1 MQDIKHIDVCWSPE
15 DYINLDYY
23 DPGTDPKDFP
33 GYNFPAYGKN
43 NMTNE
48 VYHLPAPMPKF
59 VNKVLAMFDYDIK
72 APALNLMRPGQV
84 LPFHQDVY
92 TNYCKK
98 YLINDLNKIDRFII
112 FLEDAKMGHMFAF
125 EDKVYYKWQAGDVVS
140 WSGQTPHAAY
150 NIGNTNRYTLQI
162 TCTKI

>member
-1 MQDIKHIDVCWSPE
+1 MQDIKHIDVCWTAE

-59 VNKVLAMFDYDIK
+59 VDKVLDMFDYNIK

-98 YLINDLNKIDRFII
+98 YKIKRSSQYEII
-112 FLEDAKMGHMFAF
+112 
-125 EDKVYYKWQAGDVVS
+125 
-140 WSGQTPHAAY
+140 
-150 NIGNTNRYTLQI
+150 
-162 TCTKI
+162 C

>member
-1 MQDIKHIDVCWSPE
+1 MESLGLPCIQRYFYQIWQ
-15 DYINLDYY
+15 
-23 DPGTDPKDFP
+23 PKI
-33 GYNFPAYGKN
+33 
-43 NMTNE
+43 
-48 VYHLPAPMPKF
+48 H
-59 VNKVLAMFDYDIK
+59 
-72 APALNLMRPGQV
+72 
-84 LPFHQDVY
+84 
-92 TNYCKK
+92 YCKK